1 MPQNSNFTYQS
12 VLVLILSLYRLSFQ
26 LMLISIYRLS
36 DTEFFILRLIIL
48 SIDLYRENKIMIKE
62 TYFHRSL
69 FVSVKVPY

>member
-48 SIDLYRENKIMIKE
+48 SIDLYRENKIVIKE

>member
-48 SIDLYRENKIMIKE
+48 SIDLYRENEIVIKE